1 MAEAS
6 RSGPLESLEKELSC
20 SICTDVLYQPLT
32 LLDCLHTFC
41 GACLKEWFSWQAQSA
56 TSLHPYTCPS
66 CRASVRATQPN
77 ATVTTLLDMFLQT
90 NPGRGKTERE
100 KDDMRKVYKP
110 GDNVMPKLRRRQDS
124 SDEEDR
130 RLMDQVRLLSLEDA
144 GVGNSST
151 LSPPPDRR
159 RRLRSH
165 EQSRERSQDRD
176 RRRRERDGS
185 RAAQLG
191 STESPRSPPPPR
203 HVEHQSSLRSL
214 LSASD
219 IDTQEM
225 EDEIMRQIREEG
237 LLDGIDL
244 DNIDVSQEEEITER
258 IAEAFRRRQRD
269 RDRARARHHR
279 SRSATPSSSA
289 AGSAVHHSEGEERPQ
304 RRPRPRAESA
314 ATREAMAERNSSQ
327 SQASRPPAS
336 RPHLFDAVNQG
347 TRHRRRSSSQEDRSS
362 SRRNHH
368 RQLSSVEATAQRPAA
383 RSATDLSNRPQ
394 TVQGASVVE
403 RRRRPSQD
411 DRRATD
417 PQGGHTFVIP
427 NRSHEPSPRRAGF
440 LPDATRPH
448 LSPSQAASPHAPPR
462 RMSDLGAAARPARP
476 TNDSSSSLSRAR
488 NSADIPRS
496 RPSSSDA
503 SARHST
509 LYSEPF
515 VSCQSCKTIGIQYD
529 LHYTCERCHADDGA
543 KYSICL
549 RCYRSGAGCKHWF
562 GFGSAAWA
570 KYEQRAPPGGYRPG
584 YEQPHI
590 LSGQRYL
597 RPSRPAWGDPQSR
610 LTDEDPSK
618 RFQSGVFCD
627 ACIAFANGCYWKC
640 NVCNEGAWGFCND
653 CVNQGRHCTHP
664 LLPLHHGASAS
675 SRSNPTSPP
684 STANTP
690 TITPKSASLIRGP
703 GTVPLAN
710 KLFRPLTFSTDC
722 DRCTYPI
729 PPSHTRFHCPR
740 CYAGNSDI
748 CNSCYHGL
756 VTSGAVSH
764 ENGPNGWRR
773 CPRGHRM
780 VVVGFEDR
788 DAGQRRIVT
797 RDLVGGF
804 ALRDDDTP
812 ASPGGSSMAV
822 TTRSSLDGTVASAR
836 GSTPSWSWRD
846 TDGTVRKAR
855 PRAAAAA
862 AAAAAATA
870 GISSATLSRTSS
882 GGSASS
888 STAVPTLATTA
899 ATAAT
904 GAIPPSTSSSSS
916 TDATSTLPAPT
927 STSAP
932 SIPPKHPHHHQPQA
946 FPPDGGL
953 GLRAVALWSYYPAPH
968 VRDELA
974 FPKGAEIREA
984 EDINGDWFW
993 GVYAGAKGLFP
1004 GAYVRVL

>member
-543 KYSICL
+543 KNSICL

-627 ACIAFANGCYWKC
+627 ACNAFANGCYWKC

-812 ASPGGSSMAV
+812 ASPGGSSMA
-822 TTRSSLDGTVASAR
+822 
-836 GSTPSWSWRD
+836 
-846 TDGTVRKAR
+846 
-855 PRAAAAA
+855 
-862 AAAAAATA
+862 
-870 GISSATLSRTSS
+870 
-882 GGSASS
+882 
-888 STAVPTLATTA
+888 
-899 ATAAT
+899 
-904 GAIPPSTSSSSS
+904 
-916 TDATSTLPAPT
+916 
-927 STSAP
+927 
-932 SIPPKHPHHHQPQA
+932 A

>member
-56 TSLHPYTCPS
+56 NSLHPYTCPS

-77 ATVTTLLDMFLQT
+77 ATVTTLLDMFLQS
-90 NPGRGKTERE
+90 NPSRGKTERE
-100 KDDMRKVYKP
+100 RDDMRKIYKP
-110 GDNVMPKLRRRQDS
+110 GDNVMPRLRPRQDS

-130 RLMDQVRLLSLEDA
+130 RLMDQVRMLSLEEA
-144 GVGNSST
+144 GVGGSNT
-151 LSPPPDRR
+151 LSPAPDRR

-165 EQSRERSQDRD
+165 EHSREHSRE

-185 RAAQLG
+185 RSAQVG
-191 STESPRSPPPPR
+191 SGLASPQSPPPPR

-244 DNIDVSQEEEITER
+244 DNIDGSQEEEITER

-279 SRSATPSSSA
+279 SRSVTPSNSA

-347 TRHRRRSSSQEDRSS
+347 SRHHRRSSSQGDRSS
-362 SRRNHH
+362 SRRNNH

-394 TVQGASVVE
+394 TIQGSTGVE
-403 RRRRPSQD
+403 RRRRPSHD

-448 LSPSQAASPHAPPR
+448 LSPAQAASPHAPPR

-476 TNDSSSSLSRAR
+476 SNNSSTSLSRAR
-488 NSADIPRS
+488 NSAEIPRS
-496 RPSSSDA
+496 DARPSSSDA
-503 SARHST
+503 SARRST
-509 LYSEPF
+509 LYSEPYICCARCRSE
-515 VSCQSCKTIGIQYD
+515 VQYD
-529 LHYTCERCHADDGA
+529 LHFTCDRCLDREGA
-543 KYSICL
+543 KYCLCL
-549 RCYRSGAGCKHWF
+549 RCYRSGVGCLHWF
-562 GFGSAAWA
+562 GFGSAARTR
-570 KYEQRAPPGGYRPG
+570 YEQKAPPGGYPPG

-590 LSGQRYL
+590 LSGQRYR
-597 RPSRPAWGDPQSR
+597 RPLRPAWGEAHAR

-618 RFQSGVFCD
+618 RLESGVFCD
-627 ACIAFANGCYWKC
+627 VCHAFANGCYWKC
-640 NVCNEGAWGFCND
+640 DTCNDGAWGFCND

-664 LLPLHHGASAS
+664 LLPLHHGQSAS
-675 SRSNPTSPP
+675 FSTRNSTSP
-684 STANTP
+684 STTTNPPA
-690 TITPKSASLIRGP
+690 ITPKSASLIRGP

-722 DRCTYPI
+722 DCCTYPI

-740 CYAGNSDI
+740 CYAGNNDI
-748 CNSCYHGL
+748 CNSCYHAL
-756 VTSGAVSH
+756 VTSGAISFD
-764 ENGPNGWRR
+764 NGPNGWRR

-797 RDLVGGF
+797 KDLVGGL
-804 ALRDDDTP
+804 ALRDDETP
-812 ASPGGSSMAV
+812 A
-822 TTRSSLDGTVASAR
+822 L
-836 GSTPSWSWRD
+836 
-846 TDGTVRKAR
+846 
-855 PRAAAAA
+855 
-862 AAAAAATA
+862 
-870 GISSATLSRTSS
+870 
-882 GGSASS
+882 
-888 STAVPTLATTA
+888 
-899 ATAAT
+899 
-904 GAIPPSTSSSSS
+904 
-916 TDATSTLPAPT
+916 APT
-927 STSAP
+927 
-932 SIPPKHPHHHQPQA
+932 PPQPTA
-946 FPPDGGL
+946 FPPDGGV
-953 GLRAVALWSYYPAPH
+953 GLRAVALWSYYPAPD
-968 VRDELA
+968 VRDELT

>member
-41 GACLKEWFSWQAQSA
+41 GACLKECAN
-56 TSLHPYTCPS
+56 SLHPYTCPS

-77 ATVTTLLDMFLQT
+77 ATS
-90 NPGRGKTERE
+90 NPSRGKTERE
-100 KDDMRKVYKP
+100 RDDMRKIYKP
-110 GDNVMPKLRRRQDS
+110 GDNDS

-130 RLMDQVRLLSLEDA
+130 RIMDQVRMLSLEEA
-144 GVGNSST
+144 GVG
-151 LSPPPDRR
+151 DRR

-165 EQSRERSQDRD
+165 EHSREHSRE
-176 RRRRERDGS
+176 RRRRE
-185 RAAQLG
+185 LG
-191 STESPRSPPPPR
+191 SGLASPQSPPPPR

-244 DNIDVSQEEEITER
+244 DNIDGSQEEEITER
-258 IAEAFRRRQRD
+258 IAEA
-269 RDRARARHHR
+269 
-279 SRSATPSSSA
+279 SRT
-289 AGSAVHHSEGEERPQ
+289 VHHSEGEERPQ

-347 TRHRRRSSSQEDRSS
+347 QGDRSS
-362 SRRNHH
+362 SRRNNHP
-368 RQLSSVEATAQRPAA
+368 TAQRPAA
-383 RSATDLSNRPQ
+383 RSTTDLSNRPQ
-394 TVQGASVVE
+394 TIQGSTGVE
-403 RRRRPSQD
+403 RRRRPSHD

-427 NRSHEPSPRRAGF
+427 NRSHELSPRRAGF

-448 LSPSQAASPHAPPR
+448 LSPAQAASPHAPPR

-476 TNDSSSSLSRAR
+476 SNDSSTSLSRAR
-488 NSADIPRS
+488 NSAEIPRS
-496 RPSSSDA
+496 DARPSSSDA
-503 SARHST
+503 SARRST
-509 LYSEPF
+509 LYSEPYICCARCRSE
-515 VSCQSCKTIGIQYD
+515 VQYD
-529 LHYTCERCHADDGA
+529 LHFTCDRCLDREGA
-543 KYSICL
+543 RYSLCL
-549 RCYRSGAGCKHWF
+549 RCYRSGVGCLHWF
-562 GFGSAAWA
+562 GFGSAARTR
-570 KYEQRAPPGGYRPG
+570 YEQKAPPGGYPPG

-590 LSGQRYL
+590 LSGQRYR
-597 RPSRPAWGDPQSR
+597 RPLRPAWGEAHAR

-618 RFQSGVFCD
+618 RLESGVFCD
-627 ACIAFANGCYWKC
+627 VCHAFANGCYWKC
-640 NVCNEGAWGFCND
+640 DTCNDGAWGFCND

-664 LLPLHHGASAS
+664 LLPLHHGQSAS
-675 SRSNPTSPP
+675 FSTRNSTSP
-684 STANTP
+684 STTTNPPA
-690 TITPKSASLIRGP
+690 ITPKSASLIRGP

-722 DRCTYPI
+722 DCCTYPI

-740 CYAGNSDI
+740 CYAGNNDI
-748 CNSCYHGL
+748 CNSCYHAL
-756 VTSGAVSH
+756 VTSGAISFD
-764 ENGPNGWRR
+764 NGPNGWRR

-797 RDLVGGF
+797 KDLVGGL
-804 ALRDDDTP
+804 ALRDDETP
-812 ASPGGSSMAV
+812 ALSPGH
-822 TTRSSLDGTVASAR
+822 
-836 GSTPSWSWRD
+836 
-846 TDGTVRKAR
+846 
-855 PRAAAAA
+855 
-862 AAAAAATA
+862 
-870 GISSATLSRTSS
+870 
-882 GGSASS
+882 
-888 STAVPTLATTA
+888 
-899 ATAAT
+899 
-904 GAIPPSTSSSSS
+904 
-916 TDATSTLPAPT
+916 APT
-927 STSAP
+927 
-932 SIPPKHPHHHQPQA
+932 PPQPTA
-946 FPPDGGL
+946 FPPDGGV
-953 GLRAVALWSYYPAPH
+953 GLRAVALWSYYPAPD
-968 VRDELA
+968 VRDELP